1 MASQVDRM
9 ASGLGWET
17 FAKATDLQKRLLFTL
32 GAMIV
37 YRLGTFIPLPGIN
50 SMVLDDIFTRQ
61 AGGILGMFNMFT
73 GGALSRMTLFALN
86 IMPYISA
93 SIIVQ
98 LAASVLPSL
107 IALKK
112 EGEAGQR
119 KMTQYTRYLTV
130 LITIVQ
136 AYGLAIG
143 LEAMVGS
150 AGTSAVLNPGMWFRF
165 TTVVSLLGGTMFI
178 VWLGDQITSRGVGN
192 GSSLIIT
199 AGIVAGIPMGL
210 AQTFEL
216 ARAGSLSTFAL
227 LTVLAIAVALVF
239 FVVFFERAQRR
250 ILIQY
255 PKRQMAGRMMNS
267 ESSHLPLKL
276 NPTGVIP
283 PIFAS
288 SLLLLPMT
296 IVNFSVNSGNSP
308 DWIVTLSAVLA
319 HGQPLYLALYAGL
332 IIFFTFFYTAV
343 VFNPEDTADNLK
355 RHGGF
360 IAGIRPGKST
370 ADYLDYVL
378 TRLTVLGSGYLAV
391 ICCFPEIMI
400 AKYSIPFVLGG
411 TTLLIVVSVTMDF
424 ATQIQSHLI
433 AHQYEGLMRKAKLKG
448 RLK

>member
-1 MASQVDRM
+1 MASLSDKM
-9 ASGLGWET
+9 STGLGWDT
-17 FAKATDLQKRLLFTL
+17 FSKATDLQKRLLFTL

-50 SMVLDDIFTRQ
+50 SVALADIFARQ
-61 AGGILGMFNMFT
+61 SGGILGMFNMFT

-98 LAASVLPSL
+98 LAASVIPSL
-107 IALKK
+107 MALKK
-112 EGEAGQR
+112 EGESGQR

-136 AYGLAIG
+136 GYGLALG
-143 LEAMVGS
+143 LEAMVSSTGS
-150 AGTSAVLNPGMWFRF
+150 SAVINPGQWFRF

-178 VWLGDQITSRGVGN
+178 VWLGDQITARGVGN

-227 LTVLAIAVALVF
+227 LFLLVMACALVY
-239 FVVFFERAQRR
+239 FVVFMERAQRR
-250 ILIQY
+250 VLIQY
-255 PKRQMAGRMMNS
+255 PKRQMNGRVMNG
-267 ESSHLPLKL
+267 ESSHLPLKI

-296 IVNFSVNSGNSP
+296 IVNFSAKDGQGA
-308 DWIVTLSAVLA
+308 DWVVTLSTMLA
-319 HGQPLYLALYAGL
+319 HGRPLYLALYAGL
-332 IIFFTFFYTAV
+332 IVFFTFFYTAV
-343 VFNPEDTADNLK
+343 VFNPEETADNLK

-370 ADYLDYVL
+370 ADYLDYVI
-378 TRLTVLGSGYLAV
+378 TRLTVLGSVYLAA

-400 AKYSIPFVLGG
+400 AKYSVPFVLGG

-424 ATQIQSHLI
+424 ATQIQSHLL
-433 AHQYEGLMRKAKLKG
+433 AYQYEGLMKKARLKG
-448 RLK
+448 HLK

>member
-1 MASQVDRM
+1 
-9 ASGLGWET
+9 
-17 FAKATDLQKRLLFTL
+17 
-32 GAMIV
+32 
-37 YRLGTFIPLPGIN
+37 
-50 SMVLDDIFTRQ
+50 
-61 AGGILGMFNMFT
+61 
-73 GGALSRMTLFALN
+73 
-86 IMPYISA
+86 
-93 SIIVQ
+93 
-98 LAASVLPSL
+98 
-107 IALKK
+107 
-112 EGEAGQR
+112 
-119 KMTQYTRYLTV
+119 
-130 LITIVQ
+130 
-136 AYGLAIG
+136 
-143 LEAMVGS
+143 
-150 AGTSAVLNPGMWFRF
+150 
-165 TTVVSLLGGTMFI
+165 MFI
-178 VWLGDQITSRGVGN
+178 VWLGDQITARGVGN

-227 LTVLAIAVALVF
+227 FAILLIALALVW

-250 ILIQY
+250 ILVQY
-255 PKRQMAGRMMNS
+255 PKRQMGGRMMNS

-288 SLLLLPMT
+288 SLLLLPMS
-296 IVNFSVNSGNSP
+296 IVSMSVNSGNNA
-308 DWIVTLSAVLA
+308 DWLVSLSSILA
-319 HGQPLYLALYAGL
+319 HGQPVYLALYAAL

-355 RHGGF
+355 RQGGF

-370 ADYLDYVL
+370 AEYLDYVL
-378 TRLTVLGSGYLAV
+378 TRLTVLGSLYLAV

-400 AKYSIPFVLGG
+400 AKYSVPFILGG

-433 AHQYEGLMRKAKLKG
+433 AYQYEGLMRKAKLKG

>member
-1 MASQVDRM
+1 M

-143 LEAMVGS
+143 LESMVGS
-150 AGTSAVLNPGMWFRF
+150 AGTSAVLNPGTWFRF

-227 LTVLAIAVALVF
+227 LAVLAIAVALVF

-308 DWIVTLSAVLA
+308 DWIVTLSSVLA

-370 ADYLDYVL
+370 AEYLDYVL
-378 TRLTVLGSGYLAV
+378 TRLTVLGSLYLAV

-400 AKYSIPFVLGG
+400 AKYSVPFVLGG

>member
-1 MASQVDRM
+1 MAPQTQKM
-9 ASGLGWET
+9 ANGLGWET

-32 GAMIV
+32 GAMVV

-50 SMVLDDIFTRQ
+50 ATVLEDIFSRQ

-112 EGEAGQR
+112 EGESGQR

-143 LEAMVGS
+143 LESMIGS
-150 AGTSAVLNPGMWFRF
+150 AGTSAVLNPGAWFRF

-178 VWLGDQITSRGVGN
+178 VWLGDQITARGVGN

-216 ARAGSLSTFAL
+216 ARAGSLST
-227 LTVLAIAVALVF
+227 VALFAILLVALALVW

-250 ILIQY
+250 ILVQY
-255 PKRQMAGRMMNS
+255 PKRQMGGRMMNS

-288 SLLLLPMT
+288 SLLLLPMS
-296 IVNFSVNSGNSP
+296 IVNMSVNSGNNA
-308 DWIVTLSAVLA
+308 DWLVALSSILA
-319 HGQPLYLALYAGL
+319 HGQPVYLVLYAAL

-355 RHGGF
+355 RQGGF

-370 ADYLDYVL
+370 AEYLDYVL
-378 TRLTVLGSGYLAV
+378 TRLTVVGSLYLAA

-400 AKYSIPFVLGG
+400 AKYSVPFVLGG

-433 AHQYEGLMRKAKLKG
+433 AYQYEGLMRKAKLKG

>member
-378 TRLTVLGSGYLAV
+378 TRLTVLGSVYLAV

>member
-1 MASQVDRM
+1 M
-9 ASGLGWET
+9 
-17 FAKATDLQKRLLFTL
+17 
-32 GAMIV
+32 
-37 YRLGTFIPLPGIN
+37 
-50 SMVLDDIFTRQ
+50 
-61 AGGILGMFNMFT
+61 
-73 GGALSRMTLFALN
+73 
-86 IMPYISA
+86 
-93 SIIVQ
+93 
-98 LAASVLPSL
+98 
-107 IALKK
+107 ALKK

-119 KMTQYTRYLTV
+119 KMSQYTRYLTV

-136 AYGLAIG
+136 AYGLAVG

-150 AGTSAVLNPGMWFRF
+150 AGTSAVLYPGQWFRF

-216 ARAGSLSTFAL
+216 ARAGSLSTVGLFAIL
-227 LTVLAIAVALVF
+227 LTALALVC

-255 PKRQMAGRMMNS
+255 PKRQMGGRMMNS

-276 NPTGVIP
+276 NPTGVNP

-308 DWIVTLSAVLA
+308 DWIVTLSTMLA
-319 HGQPLYLALYAGL
+319 HGRPVYLALYAGL

-370 ADYLDYVL
+370 AEYLDYVL
-378 TRLTVLGSGYLAV
+378 TRLTVGGSLYLAA
-391 ICCFPEIMI
+391 ICCFPEVMI
-400 AKYSIPFVLGG
+400 AKYSVPFVLGG

>member
-1 MASQVDRM
+1 MASLSDKM
-9 ASGLGWET
+9 STGLGWDT
-17 FAKATDLQKRLLFTL
+17 FSKATDLQKRLLFTL

-50 SMVLDDIFTRQ
+50 SVALADIFARQ
-61 AGGILGMFNMFT
+61 SGGILGMFNMFT

-98 LAASVLPSL
+98 LAASVIPSL
-107 IALKK
+107 MALKK
-112 EGEAGQR
+112 EGESGQR

-136 AYGLAIG
+136 GYGLALG
-143 LEAMVGS
+143 LEAMVSSTGS
-150 AGTSAVLNPGMWFRF
+150 SAVMNPGQWFRF

-178 VWLGDQITSRGVGN
+178 VWLGDQITARGVGN

-216 ARAGSLSTFAL
+216 ARAGSLSIFTLFFL
-227 LTVLAIAVALVF
+227 LVMVLALVY
-239 FVVFFERAQRR
+239 FVVFMERAQRR

-255 PKRQMAGRMMNS
+255 PKRQMNGRVMNG
-267 ESSHLPLKL
+267 ESSHLPLKI

-296 IVNFSVNSGNSP
+296 IVNFSAKDGQGA
-308 DWIVTLSAVLA
+308 DWVVTLSTMLA
-319 HGQPLYLALYAGL
+319 HGRPLYLALYAGL
-332 IIFFTFFYTAV
+332 IVFFTFFYTAV
-343 VFNPEDTADNLK
+343 VFNPEETADNLK

-370 ADYLDYVL
+370 ADYLDYVI
-378 TRLTVLGSGYLAV
+378 TRLTVLGSVYLAA

-400 AKYSIPFVLGG
+400 AKYSVPFVLGG

-424 ATQIQSHLI
+424 ATQIQSHLL
-433 AHQYEGLMRKAKLKG
+433 AYQYEGLMKKARLKG
-448 RLK
+448 HLK

>member
-1 MASQVDRM
+1 MAT
-9 ASGLGWET
+9 GLGWET

-50 SMVLDDIFTRQ
+50 STVLEDIFTRQ

-119 KMTQYTRYLTV
+119 KMSQYTRYLTV
-130 LITIVQ
+130 FITIIQ

-150 AGTSAVLNPGMWFRF
+150 AGTSAVLNPGPWFRF

-216 ARAGSLSTFAL
+216 ARAGSLSTVGLFAIL
-227 LTVLAIAVALVF
+227 LTAIALVC

-255 PKRQMAGRMMNS
+255 PKRQMGGRMMNA

-308 DWIVTLSAVLA
+308 DWIVTLSTVLA
-319 HGQPLYLALYAGL
+319 HGRPVYLALYAGL

-370 ADYLDYVL
+370 AEYLDYVL
-378 TRLTVLGSGYLAV
+378 TRLTVVGSLYLAA
-391 ICCFPEIMI
+391 ICCFPEVMI
-400 AKYSIPFVLGG
+400 AKYSVPFVLGG

>member
-1 MASQVDRM
+1 MASLSDKM
-9 ASGLGWET
+9 STGLGWDT
-17 FAKATDLQKRLLFTL
+17 FSKATDLQKRLLFTL

-50 SMVLDDIFTRQ
+50 SAALADIFARQ

-98 LAASVLPSL
+98 LAASVIPSL
-107 IALKK
+107 MALKK
-112 EGEAGQR
+112 EGESGQR

-136 AYGLAIG
+136 GYGLALG
-143 LEAMVGS
+143 LEAMVSSTG
-150 AGTSAVLNPGMWFRF
+150 ASAVMNPGQWFRF

-178 VWLGDQITSRGVGN
+178 VWLGDQITARGVGN

-216 ARAGSLSTFAL
+216 ARAGSLSTFTLFFL
-227 LTVLAIAVALVF
+227 LVMVLALVY
-239 FVVFFERAQRR
+239 FVVFMERAQRR

-255 PKRQMAGRMMNS
+255 PKRQLNGRVMNG
-267 ESSHLPLKL
+267 ESSHLPLKI

-296 IVNFSVNSGNSP
+296 IVNFSAKDGQGA
-308 DWIVTLSAVLA
+308 DWVVTLSTMLA
-319 HGQPLYLALYAGL
+319 HGRPLYLALYAGL
-332 IIFFTFFYTAV
+332 IVFFTFFYTAV
-343 VFNPEDTADNLK
+343 VFNPEETADNLK

-370 ADYLDYVL
+370 ADYLDYVI
-378 TRLTVLGSGYLAV
+378 TRLTVLGSVYLAA

-400 AKYSIPFVLGG
+400 AKYSVPFVLGG

-424 ATQIQSHLI
+424 ATQIQSHLL
-433 AHQYEGLMRKAKLKG
+433 AYQYEGLMKKARLKG
-448 RLK
+448 HLK

>member
-1 MASQVDRM
+1 M

-143 LEAMVGS
+143 LESMVGS
-150 AGTSAVLNPGMWFRF
+150 AGTSAVLNPGTWFRF

-227 LTVLAIAVALVF
+227 LTVLAIAVTLVF

-308 DWIVTLSAVLA
+308 DWIVTLSSVLA

-370 ADYLDYVL
+370 AEYLDYVL
-378 TRLTVLGSGYLAV
+378 TRLTVLGSLYLAV

-400 AKYSIPFVLGG
+400 AKYSVPFVLGG

>member
-1 MASQVDRM
+1 MASQFDKM
-9 ASGLGWET
+9 ATGFGWET
-17 FAKATDLQKRLLFTL
+17 FTKATDLQKRLLFTL
-32 GAMIV
+32 GAMVV

-50 SMVLDDIFTRQ
+50 SVVLEDIFTRQ

-98 LAASVLPSL
+98 LAGSVIPSL

-119 KMTQYTRYLTV
+119 KMNQYTRYLTV
-130 LITIVQ
+130 LSTIVQ

-143 LEAMVGS
+143 LEAMIGS
-150 AGTSAVLNPGMWFRF
+150 AGTSAVINPGQWFRF

-178 VWLGDQITSRGVGN
+178 VWLGDQITARGVGN

-216 ARAGSLSTFAL
+216 ARAGSLSTVGLFAIL
-227 LTVLAIAVALVF
+227 FTAVALVW

-255 PKRQMAGRMMNS
+255 PKRQMGGRMLNS

-296 IVNFSVNSGNSP
+296 IVNFSVKSGNSA
-308 DWIVTLSAVLA
+308 DWIVTLSTILA
-319 HGQPLYLALYAGL
+319 HGQPIYLALYAGL
-332 IIFFTFFYTAV
+332 IVFFTFFYTAV

-370 ADYLDYVL
+370 AEYLDYVL
-378 TRLTVLGSGYLAV
+378 TRLTVLGSAYLAA

-400 AKYSIPFVLGG
+400 AKYSVPFVLGG
-411 TTLLIVVSVTMDF
+411 TTLLIVVSVTMEF

-433 AHQYEGLMRKAKLKG
+433 AHQYEGLMKKAKLKG
-448 RLK
+448 HLK

>member
-1 MASQVDRM
+1 MASLSDKM
-9 ASGLGWET
+9 STGLGWDT
-17 FAKATDLQKRLLFTL
+17 FSKATDLQKRLLFTL

-50 SMVLDDIFTRQ
+50 SVALADIFARQ
-61 AGGILGMFNMFT
+61 SGGILGMFNMFT

-98 LAASVLPSL
+98 LAASVIPSL
-107 IALKK
+107 MALKK
-112 EGEAGQR
+112 EGESGQR

-136 AYGLAIG
+136 GYGLALG
-143 LEAMVGS
+143 LEAMVSSTGS
-150 AGTSAVLNPGMWFRF
+150 SAVMNPGQWFRF

-178 VWLGDQITSRGVGN
+178 VWLGDQITARGVGN

-216 ARAGSLSTFAL
+216 ARAGSLSTFTLFFL
-227 LTVLAIAVALVF
+227 LVMVLALVY
-239 FVVFFERAQRR
+239 FVVFMERAQRR

-255 PKRQMAGRMMNS
+255 PKRQMNGRVMNG
-267 ESSHLPLKL
+267 ESSHLPLKI

-296 IVNFSVNSGNSP
+296 IVNFSAKDGQGA
-308 DWIVTLSAVLA
+308 DWVVTLSTMLA
-319 HGQPLYLALYAGL
+319 HGRPLYLALYAGL
-332 IIFFTFFYTAV
+332 IVFFTFFYTAV
-343 VFNPEDTADNLK
+343 VFNPEETADNLK

-360 IAGIRPGKST
+360 IAGIRPGKSR
-370 ADYLDYVL
+370 ADYLDYVI
-378 TRLTVLGSGYLAV
+378 TRLTVLGSVYLAA

-400 AKYSIPFVLGG
+400 AKYSVPFVLGG

-424 ATQIQSHLI
+424 ATQIQSHLL
-433 AHQYEGLMRKAKLKG
+433 AYQYEGLMKKARLKG
-448 RLK
+448 HLK

>member
-1 MASQVDRM
+1 MASQIDKM
-9 ASGLGWET
+9 ATGLGWET

-50 SMVLDDIFTRQ
+50 SFVLEDIFTRQ

-98 LAASVLPSL
+98 LAGSVLPSL

-119 KMTQYTRYLTV
+119 KMNQYTRYLTV

-136 AYGLAIG
+136 AYGLAVG

-150 AGTSAVLNPGMWFRF
+150 AGTSAVVNPGHWFRF

-178 VWLGDQITSRGVGN
+178 VWLGDQITARGVGN

-199 AGIVAGIPMGL
+199 AGIMAGIPMGL

-216 ARAGSLSTFAL
+216 ARAGSMSTVGLFA
-227 LTVLAIAVALVF
+227 VLFTALALVY
-239 FVVFFERAQRR
+239 FVVFIERAQRR

-255 PKRQMAGRMMNS
+255 PKRQMGGRMMNS

-296 IVNFSVNSGNSP
+296 IVNFSVKSGNSP
-308 DWIVTLSAVLA
+308 DWIVTLSSVLA
-319 HGQPLYLALYAGL
+319 HGQPVYLALYAAL

-370 ADYLDYVL
+370 AEYLDYVL
-378 TRLTVLGSGYLAV
+378 TRLTVVGSLYLAA
-391 ICCFPEIMI
+391 ICCFPEIMM
-400 AKYSIPFVLGG
+400 AKYSVPFVLGG
-411 TTLLIVVSVTMDF
+411 TTLLIVVSVTMEF

-433 AHQYEGLMRKAKLKG
+433 AHQYEGLMKKAKLKG

>member
-1 MASQVDRM
+1 M

-143 LEAMVGS
+143 LESMVGS
-150 AGTSAVLNPGMWFRF
+150 AGTSAVLNPGTWFRF

-308 DWIVTLSAVLA
+308 DWIVTLSSVLA

-343 VFNPEDTADNLK
+343 VFNPEDTADKLK

-360 IAGIRPGKST
+360 VAGIRPGKST
-370 ADYLDYVL
+370 AEYLDYVL
-378 TRLTVLGSGYLAV
+378 TRLTVLGSLYLAV

-400 AKYSIPFVLGG
+400 AKYSVPFVLGG

>member
-1 MASQVDRM
+1 MASLSDKM
-9 ASGLGWET
+9 STGLGWDT
-17 FAKATDLQKRLLFTL
+17 FSKATDLQKRLLFTL

-50 SMVLDDIFTRQ
+50 SVALADIFARQ
-61 AGGILGMFNMFT
+61 SGGILGMFNMFT

-98 LAASVLPSL
+98 LAASVIPSL
-107 IALKK
+107 MALKK
-112 EGEAGQR
+112 EGESGQR

-136 AYGLAIG
+136 GYGLALG
-143 LEAMVGS
+143 LEAMVSSTGS
-150 AGTSAVLNPGMWFRF
+150 SAVINPGQWFRF

-178 VWLGDQITSRGVGN
+178 VWLGDQITARGVGN

-227 LTVLAIAVALVF
+227 LFLLVMACALVY
-239 FVVFFERAQRR
+239 FVVFMERAQRR

-255 PKRQMAGRMMNS
+255 PKRQMNGRVMNG
-267 ESSHLPLKL
+267 ESSHLPLKI

-296 IVNFSVNSGNSP
+296 IVNFSAKDGQGA
-308 DWIVTLSAVLA
+308 DWVVTLSTMLA
-319 HGQPLYLALYAGL
+319 HGRPLYLALYAGL
-332 IIFFTFFYTAV
+332 IVFFTFFYTAV
-343 VFNPEDTADNLK
+343 VFNPEETADNLK

-370 ADYLDYVL
+370 ADYLDYVI
-378 TRLTVLGSGYLAV
+378 TRLTVLGSVYLAA

-400 AKYSIPFVLGG
+400 AKYSVPFVLGG
-411 TTLLIVVSVTMDF
+411 TTLLIVVWVTMDF
-424 ATQIQSHLI
+424 ATQIQSHLL
-433 AHQYEGLMRKAKLKG
+433 AYQYEGLMKKARLKG
-448 RLK
+448 HLK